1 MDSKLNVK
9 SVLNQILIE
18 PAMILISKNKL
29 FTTVDYSFS

>member
-9 SVLNQILIE
+9 SLNQILIE
-18 PAMILISKNKL
+18 PAILISKYKL